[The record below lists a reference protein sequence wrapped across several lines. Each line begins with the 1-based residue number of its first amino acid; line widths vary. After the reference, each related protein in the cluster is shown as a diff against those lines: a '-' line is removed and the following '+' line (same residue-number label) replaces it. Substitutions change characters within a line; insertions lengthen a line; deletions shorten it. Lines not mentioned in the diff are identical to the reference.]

1 MNDIAMTP
9 PVPRTLTSDEA
20 PLWDRNSFTPGSWTQ
35 TLSTY
40 DVTEIIDALTV
51 AQHRLA
57 ERDLVTDRV
66 VSRDDF
72 PLTRLA
78 PRLEAMAAEVADGRG
93 FAVLRGL
100 PVDRL
105 TDPQNVLLLR
115 GLATYLGPIAT
126 QSRDGQ
132 LVRHVRATGHRL
144 GDASVRGHQ
153 TSERL
158 WFHTD
163 GADAAVL
170 LCRAGST
177 TGGLSRL
184 ASAGTVHNAMLR
196 HSPPWTAELYRSFHF
211 HMAGGNVPGLPPTFI
226 SPVFSLHDGRFSTRY
241 VRHTL
246 LETPKVT
253 GVPLPREAQAAFDLL
268 EELADELSV
277 DMELRPG
284 DLQIVNNHTV
294 LHSRTSYTDPP
305 PPAQGRHLMRS
316 WITFP
321 HYCGR
326 RAAPVDEYLRFGWLT
341 DDEQRELAASWTKP
355 EAPTSGATE

>member
-1 MNDIAMTP
+1 MKDTTMSP
-9 PVPRTLTSDEA
+9 PAPRLLTSDEA
-20 PLWDRNSFTPGSWTQ
+20 PLWDRNTFTPGAWAQ
-35 TLSTY
+35 TLSMH

-51 AQHRLA
+51 AQHRLSG
-57 ERDLVTDRV
+57 RDLVTDRT

-72 PLTRLA
+72 PLTSLV
-78 PRLEAMAAEVADGRG
+78 PRLEAMAADVADGRG

-105 TDPQNVLLLR
+105 TESQNLLLLR
-115 GLATYLGPIAT
+115 GLAAYLGSIAT

-132 LVRHVRATGHRL
+132 LVRDVRATGNRL

-153 TSERL
+153 TSQRL

-170 LCRAGST
+170 LCRAASA

-196 HSPPWTAELYRSFHF
+196 HSRPWTAELYRPFHF

-226 SPVFSLHDGRFSTRY
+226 SPVFSLHRGKFSTRY

-253 GVPLPREAQAAFDLL
+253 GVPLSKEAMASFDLL

-284 DLQIVNNHTV
+284 DLQMVNNHTV

-305 PPAQGRHLMRS
+305 PPAERRHLMRS

-326 RAAPVDEYLRFGWLT
+326 RAAAVDEYLRFGWLT
-341 DDEQRELAASWTKP
+341 DDQQRELAASWSEP
-355 EAPTSGATE
+355 EAPASGATA

>member
-1 MNDIAMTP
+1 MSEAAVTLP
-9 PVPRTLTSDEA
+9 APRILTCEEA
-20 PLWDRNSFTPGSWTQ
+20 PLWDRNSFTPESWTQ
-35 TLSTY
+35 TLSAD
-40 DVTEIIDALTV
+40 DVTEIVDALTV
-51 AQHRLA
+51 AERRLA
-57 ERDLVTDRV
+57 GRDLVTDRTV
-66 VSRDDF
+66 GKDDF
-72 PLTRLA
+72 PLTGLV

-100 PVDRL
+100 PVRGL
-105 TDPQNVLLLR
+105 TESQNVLLLR
-115 GLATYLGPIAT
+115 GLATHLAPIAT

-132 LVRHVRATGHRL
+132 LVRHVRATGHAL
-144 GDASVRGHQ
+144 GNASVRGHQ

-170 LCRAGST
+170 LCRAASR

-184 ASAGTVHNAMLR
+184 SSAGAVHNALLR
-196 HSPPWTAELYRSFHF
+196 HSPSWAAELYRPFHF

-226 SPVFSLHDGRFSTRY
+226 SPVFSLHGGRFSTRY

-246 LETPKVT
+246 LETPQVT
-253 GVPLPREAQAAFDLL
+253 GVPLPHEALAAFDLL

-305 PPAQGRHLMRS
+305 PPAEPRHLMRA

-321 HYCGR
+321 HYRGR

-341 DDEQRELAASWTKP
+341 DDRQRELAASWATP
-355 EAPTSGATE
+355 DAPTSGATA